1 MSSSPLPVAPL
12 AEAAAPA
19 EAPSPPPATAAVA
32 PCPISAD
39 FLPPNMRK
47 YVDPQGPVPLRMM
60 AAKALVPLSPSD
72 MVAVLFM
79 LSFDLAETVRQ
90 AAAGTLFALPDRI
103 LSPSLRDE
111 ALKPPVLGHCLQV
124 FAGNEEYVQT
134 LTLNGSTPDEAVA
147 VVAGTCS
154 AKIAEIICQNQLR
167 ILRNDNILRKLC
179 RNPNALVSVIDGV
192 CDFAV
197 RSGMLLQDVPQ
208 MQQARVRVFGPRA
221 LLKPPQLGPTA
232 EEVVNEYRELRDDNA
247 PPVEAGKRLTV
258 SQRVTKMSISEKI
271 KLATLG
277 NREARGLLMRDN
289 NKLVAVAVIRSPR
302 ITDGEV
308 LAMANN
314 RAIID
319 EVLRIIYSNRE
330 WIKNYSVKLALA
342 KNPKTPLAISMRF
355 LSTLQE
361 SDVRALA
368 RNKNVQAGIQLM
380 AKKMLEKKNALPK
393 S

>member
-19 EAPSPPPATAAVA
+19 A
-32 PCPISAD
+32 CPISVD

-72 MVAVLFM
+72 MVAVLYM
-79 LSFDLAETVRQ
+79 LSFDQAETVRQ
-90 AAAGTLFALPDRI
+90 TAAGTLSSLPDRI

-111 ALKPPVLGHCLQV
+111 ELKPPVLGHCLQV
-124 FAGNEEYVQT
+124 FVGNEEYVQA
-134 LTLNGSTPDEAVA
+134 LTLNASTPDESVA
-147 VVAGTCS
+147 VVAKACS

-167 ILRNDNILRKLC
+167 ILRSDDILRSLC
-179 RNPNALVSVIDGV
+179 ANPNALISVIDGV

-197 RSGMLLQDVPQ
+197 RNGMLLQDVPQ
-208 MQQARVRVFGPRA
+208 MQQARVRVFGPGA
-221 LLKPPQLGPTA
+221 LLKPPEQGPTA
-232 EEVVNEYRELRDDNA
+232 QEVISEYQEFRDENA
-247 PPVEAGKRLTV
+247 PPVDERKRLTV
-258 SQRVTKMSISEKI
+258 SQRVMKMSISEKI

-277 NREARGLLMRDN
+277 NREARGLLMRDT

-308 LAMANN
+308 LSMANN
-314 RAIID
+314 RAVID
-319 EVLRIIYSNRE
+319 EVLRIIYGNRE
-330 WIKNYSVKLALA
+330 WTKSYAVKLALA

-361 SDVRALA
+361 GDVKALA

-380 AKKMLEKKNALPK
+380 AKKMLEKKNAPK
-393 S
+393 KS

>member
-1 MSSSPLPVAPL
+1 MSSSPLPTAPL
-12 AEAAAPA
+12 AEAAS
-19 EAPSPPPATAAVA
+19 PSPAAALA
-32 PCPISAD
+32 PCPISTD
-39 FLPPNMRK
+39 FLPANMRK

-72 MVAVLFM
+72 MVAVLYM
-79 LSFDLAETVRQ
+79 LTFDLAETVRKT
-90 AAAGTLFALPDRI
+90 AAVTLSSLPDRI
-103 LSPSLRDE
+103 LSASLRDE
-111 ALKPPVLGHCLQV
+111 QLKPPVLGHCLQV
-124 FAGNEEYVQT
+124 FAGNEEYVQA
-134 LTLNGSTPDEAVA
+134 LTLNASTPDEAVA

-167 ILRNDNILRKLC
+167 VLRYDNILRNLC
-179 RNPNALVSVIDGV
+179 RNPHAPVSVIDGV

-208 MQQARVRVFGPRA
+208 MQQARVRVFGPGA
-221 LLKPPQLGPTA
+221 LLKPPEQGPTA
-232 EEVVNEYRELRDDNA
+232 QEVVEEYQELREENA
-247 PPVEAGKRLTV
+247 PPVEEGKRQTV
-258 SQRVTKMSISEKI
+258 SQRVMKMSISEKI

-277 NREARGLLMRDN
+277 NREARGLLMRDT

-302 ITDGEV
+302 ITDGEI
-308 LAMANN
+308 LSMANN
-314 RAIID
+314 RAVND
-319 EVLRIIYSNRE
+319 EVLRIIYGNRE
-330 WIKNYSVKLALA
+330 WTKNYTVKLALV

-355 LSTLQE
+355 LSTMQE

-380 AKKMLEKKNALPK
+380 AKKMMDKKNAPPK

>member
-1 MSSSPLPVAPL
+1 
-12 AEAAAPA
+12 
-19 EAPSPPPATAAVA
+19 
-32 PCPISAD
+32 
-39 FLPPNMRK
+39 MRK

-208 MQQARVRVFGPRA
+208 MQQARVRVFGPGA